1 MRVAIVTNP
10 FSTRNRREGI
20 GAIVA
25 LAAARG
31 LDHHVLTPETPLNEI
46 VARLAMTGAGLV
58 VVAAGDGTFQGLITE
73 LLERRE
79 RFQTMPYLC
88 HMARGDANMTARDCG
103 LAGGGASDLAALL
116 DRIDAGGLNA
126 STVERALLRLDYA
139 DGKRAERGLFLG
151 LGGIVDGIRLF
162 KSGAKGRGGA
172 KFGHA
177 RTIVRLLAESA
188 RRGPEATGI
197 GPHPVAVALDGGP
210 PRPASL
216 LLALATTLE
225 RLMYGF
231 RPFWGPGGAGTF
243 RWTEI
248 DVDAPRLL
256 RHAVPVLYGRLCDRE
271 DRRLPEGYRSSAP
284 YSLTIET
291 VGPFAL
297 DGELF
302 HPVPGRAARL
312 SAAERLVFV
321 RG

>member
-10 FSTRNRREGI
+10 SSTRNRREGI
-20 GAIVA
+20 GAITA

-31 LDHHVLTPETPLNEI
+31 LDHHVLTPDNPLDAI
-46 VARLAMTGAGLV
+46 VARLAPTGAGLV

-73 LLERRE
+73 VLERRE
-79 RFQTMPYLC
+79 RFRSLPYLC

-103 LAGGGASDLAALL
+103 LAGGAASDLAALL
-116 DRIDAGGLNA
+116 DRLDEDGLA
-126 STVERALLRLDYA
+126 AHAVERALLRLDYA

-151 LGGIVDGIRLF
+151 LGGIVDGIGLF
-162 KSGAKGRGGA
+162 KAGAKGRGGA

-177 RTIVRLLAESA
+177 RTIVRLLAKSA
-188 RRGPEATGI
+188 RRGPEAAGI

-210 PRPASL
+210 VRRASL

-248 DVDAPRLL
+248 DANAPKLL
-256 RHAVPVLYGRLCDRE
+256 RHAAPVLYGRPYDRE

-284 YSLTIET
+284 WGLTIET
-291 VGPFAL
+291 AGPFAL